1 MPKPIRRIGVS
12 KFATVSEYQTPQGT
26 HFALKEYNR
35 QPLSKIEHELIFT
48 AAQRWTTL
56 NISGLV
62 PYLEVAPERNEVV
75 MERFDRSAAIRLRE
89 GHSDPRLV
97 LHALRG
103 ILAALAQLHEQG
115 WLHANL
121 KPTNVFFDG
130 DGRARLSDGLL
141 ISANAPLTLPP
152 PSNQKYLTPEH
163 IRQEFGPMTPA
174 TDLYAVGF
182 MALELLAGDHFG
194 RAFQGIRD
202 DAADD
207 DVAWFQWHGSSQEA
221 PSANSFSKTCPAEL
235 SAVIARLVA
244 KQPSERYRS
253 ARQAFDDLPQDI
265 TVQSSLPTQVAAT
278 QSAAMQANRQVLSSH
293 VVERPATGIVLAI
306 ASGTRAGEM
315 IGTNDNELMIGFDHD
330 CFLRFSSEQYPH
342 GSGKVLMRRSSE
354 GWYVLRVAG
363 DSAFVNQH
371 LLEDKSPL
379 RSGDIVRL
387 SSRGPDVQFTMQSG
401 GVAVRALVDRFLPSH
416 PHAPRGPA
424 AGPAKR
430 PAPEAAPLP
439 QQQMPPMQSP
449 ARSPAGQPVAAAP
462 MTATHRAQAT
472 QKHDTTTA
480 ANVVSR
486 GAPKTRSKNLTNTII
501 AAVVGILVL
510 LAVFLFPSTSPPT
523 VIEKQGTEQAAPE
536 LQQTA
541 PEKSQSQNSQPRA
554 PEQSNASDVDTLGGQ
569 VSENPLPT
577 AETK

>member
-12 KFATVSEYQTPQGT
+12 KFATVSECQTPQGT

-35 QPLSKIEHELIFT
+35 QPLSKIQHELIFT

-56 NISGLV
+56 NIPGLV

-75 MERFDRSAAIRLRE
+75 MERFDRSAAIRLSE
-89 GHSDPRLV
+89 GYSDPRLV

-141 ISANAPLTLPP
+141 MSVSAPVTLPP

-163 IRQEFGPMTPA
+163 TSDEFGPMTPA

-202 DAADD
+202 DAPDD
-207 DVAWFQWHGSSQEA
+207 DVVWFQWHASSQEA

-265 TVQSSLPTQVAAT
+265 TVQSRLPTQTVAT
-278 QSAAMQANRQVLSSH
+278 QAVATQAKREVLSAH

-306 ASGTRAGEM
+306 ASGSRAGEM

-342 GSGKVLMRRSSE
+342 RTGKVLLRRSSE

-401 GVAVRALVDRFLPSH
+401 GVAVRALVDRFLPSQ

-424 AGPAKR
+424 ATLGAAAGPANR
-430 PAPEAAPLP
+430 PLPGGAPSHAPGAAQLP
-439 QQQMPPMQSP
+439 QQRMPQMQSP
-449 ARSPAGQPVAAAP
+449 AHSAVGQPVAAAP
-462 MTATHRAQAT
+462 LTATHRAQAT
-472 QKHDTTTA
+472 PQQGDTTA
-480 ANVVSR
+480 VSAFSWIAR
-486 GAPKTRSKNLTNTII
+486 KAWSRNMTNTII
-501 AAVVGILVL
+501 AAVAGILVL
-510 LAVFLFPSTSPPT
+510 LAV
-523 VIEKQGTEQAAPE
+523 
-536 LQQTA
+536 
-541 PEKSQSQNSQPRA
+541 
-554 PEQSNASDVDTLGGQ
+554 
-569 VSENPLPT
+569 
-577 AETK
+577 